1 MQIYANE
8 LTSENWKLR
17 KKHRAEMVNKWKK
30 QMRAKDK
37 QSELKTTKTFLSDGN
52 WLILCKL
59 FFKTFGV
66 HVFGSQL
73 FQGQDRFIKRGM
85 NQYHDH
91 VAKNNLESCIWMK
104 IASAP
109 NQKVDLKL
117 IQL

>member
-37 QSELKTTKTFLSDGN
+37 QSELKTTKTFVSDGN

-59 FFKTFGV
+59 FKTFGA

-73 FQGQDRFIKRGM
+73 FQG
-85 NQYHDH
+85 
-91 VAKNNLESCIWMK
+91 
-104 IASAP
+104 
-109 NQKVDLKL
+109 
-117 IQL
+117 